1 MSKASDMKAMRDTLT
16 MYPLMTAHHF
26 AQFLGCSDDHA
37 RELLKSGKVPFN
49 NIGLGSK
56 PEYRIDP
63 MDAAVFHLSQ
73 REGITS
79 EEFWTK
85 HGPEGTPE
93 LCRRFVT
100 RIRRVQAE

>member
-1 MSKASDMKAMRDTLT
+1 MSKSTELKAMRDTLA
-16 MYPLMTAHHF
+16 MYPLMTAHQF
-26 AQFLGCSDDHA
+26 AQFLNCSDDHA

-49 NIGLGSK
+49 DIGLGSK

-63 MDAAVFHLSQ
+63 IDAAVFHLSQ

-93 LCRRFVT
+93 HCRRLVT
-100 RIRRVQAE
+100 RIRMVQAE